1 MSFSCRIVVLFL
13 IVLFSGSCANGVWA
27 QAWSAKVQ
35 RDVVYKEVDG
45 KKILLNI
52 ALPVDEN
59 GKTRE
64 NAPLLIWI
72 DSGCWYSD
80 KPGNGGVWGMMK
92 LWERG
97 CAVASVST
105 RSLATDAF
113 PAQIEDVK
121 AAVRFLRA
129 HAEEYG
135 IDKNR
140 IAVSGASSGGHL
152 SNMLGMSDEFRLF
165 DVGENLEES
174 SQANVV
180 INFYGPTDFSVLL
193 DRYVG
198 VECIYLA
205 LGDKPR
211 KERTLADM
219 TPEMKEIALK
229 CSPIT
234 YVTGKSAPT
243 LTFHGVMDTI
253 VPVSQGALYYEALK
267 SRGVRTELWTSNTGV
282 HDIGTLGES
291 ELLARK
297 ILEFIGWEELKMS
310 ESAEK

>member
-1 MSFSCRIVVLFL
+1 MSFFYRIIVLFL
-13 IVLFSGSCANGVWA
+13 IVLLSCSCTDGVWA

-35 RDVVYKEVDG
+35 RNVVYKEANG

-52 ALPVDEN
+52 ILPVDEN

-80 KPGNGGVWGMMK
+80 KPGNGGIWEMMK

-105 RSLATDAF
+105 RSLTTDAF

-129 HAEEYG
+129 RAKEYG
-135 IDKNR
+135 IDKKR
-140 IAVSGASSGGHL
+140 IAVSGVSSGGHL
-152 SNMLGMSDEFRLF
+152 SNMLGMSDESRLF

-180 INFYGPTDFSVLL
+180 INFFAPTDFSVFL
-193 DRYVG
+193 DRHVG

-205 LGDKPR
+205 LGDKTR
-211 KERTLADM
+211 EGRTLADM
-219 TPEMKEIALK
+219 TPEMKERALK
-229 CSPIT
+229 YSPIT
-234 YVTGKSAPT
+234 YVTEKSAPT
-243 LTFHGVMDTI
+243 LTFHGMMDTI
-253 VPVSQGALYYEALK
+253 VPVSQGTLYYEALR
-267 SRGVRTELWTSNTGV
+267 SRGVRSELWISNTGV
-282 HDIGTLGES
+282 HDLGTLGDFKMLE
-291 ELLARK
+291 RK
-297 ILEFIGWEELKMS
+297 ILEFIGWEELKMP
-310 ESAEK
+310 ESAKK